1 MYRVLYRKWR
11 PQTFS
16 DVIGQEHITSTLAH
30 EIESGKVSHAYLFT
44 GSRGTGKTTCAKI
57 FAKAVNCSVR
67 ESFCLQLW
75 LYEYLYK
82 KLKSLLAVIDR
93 TYSSRLSRCHFY
105 LNFCPVIV
113 TTYSVCLNCLLK
125 NCRSVNI
132 LQE

>member
-1 MYRVLYRKWR
+1 MARFFFLLLNIKQNMNKAPCGY
-11 PQTFS
+11 
-16 DVIGQEHITSTLAH
+16 GA
-30 EIESGKVSHAYLFT
+30 LFV
-44 GSRGTGKTTCAKI
+44 K
-57 FAKAVNCSVR
+57 R
-67 ESFCLQLW
+67 EFFCLQLW

-93 TYSSRLSRCHFY
+93 TYSSRLSRCHCY